1 VTQQIN
7 NLISRLCKSLR
18 EDLMKVQSLL
28 DTRDGVLALA
38 QRLERATDGRHRHT
52 DRPNPT
58 GHTLSGTR
66 NEKADRNGKN
76 KKYDDRTR
84 KRNDGD
90 KKEDRPQSNRSAN
103 TALECY
109 NCHRKGH
116 YSTSCPYP
124 KSDKPSKISKA
135 NGLAL
140 GKDRAST

>member
-7 NLISRLCKSLR
+7 NLISRLRKSLR
-18 EDLMKVQSLL
+18 EDLMKVQSLS

-38 QRLERATDGRHRHT
+38 QRLERATNGQHRHT

-58 GHTLSGTR
+58 GHTPSGTR

-84 KRNDGD
+84 KRNNRD
-90 KKEDRPQSNRSAN
+90 KKKDCLQSDRSAN

-124 KSDKPSKISKA
+124 KLDKPSKISKA